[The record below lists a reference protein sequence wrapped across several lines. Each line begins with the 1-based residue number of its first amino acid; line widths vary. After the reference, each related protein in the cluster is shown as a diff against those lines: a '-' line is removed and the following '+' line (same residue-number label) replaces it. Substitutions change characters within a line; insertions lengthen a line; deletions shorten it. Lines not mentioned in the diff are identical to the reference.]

1 MDGGTNGCMQ
11 ENNNGG
17 NEGKKEWK
25 DKEMKKEMVEE
36 RQKKFRKERCRKVSG
51 GRSNNVTVA
60 KR

>member
-1 MDGGTNGCMQ
+1 MQ

-17 NEGKKEWK
+17 NKGKKEWK
-25 DKEMKKEMVEE
+25 DKEVKKEMVEE